1 MKRLACN
8 EVLGDLPF
16 EFDAVGA
23 VLGHGFHPLKV
34 RQLRSIPNLQSVHR
48 QGRTPDRRPKLTP

>member
-1 MKRLACN
+1 MALGESMKRIACN

-23 VLGHGFHPLKV
+23 VLGMAFIL
-34 RQLRSIPNLQSVHR
+34 
-48 QGRTPDRRPKLTP
+48 